1 MSTGIWSFTGDLS
14 MYKNWGAPAPP
25 PKMGAEFGVLCFT
38 QRDAEAPQAPA
49 EDAEPPAYATGVVSF
64 SNAGWGVKSAP
75 VSLLRDLDPEALVR
89 HVDTIVGKL
98 DYPDF
103 RVRRAALEALAQLS
117 SEALEPHAEAVS
129 AMLEDSNKTVVHA
142 AKLVM
147 GRMHGSMQ
155 TIRRDEGDW

>member
-1 MSTGIWSFTGDLS
+1 M
-14 MYKNWGAPAPP
+14 
-25 PKMGAEFGVLCFT
+25 
-38 QRDAEAPQAPA
+38 
-49 EDAEPPAYATGVVSF
+49 
-64 SNAGWGVKSAP
+64 KSAP